1 MGDQAGTE
9 QHRWADRVRQ
19 LSFLLLACSARV
31 VVEARGGLGADSEE
45 GRAEA
50 REAAKTWTRADVVG
64 RVGEARAASVRAH
77 VRPEETLARV
87 LEDAPKVHRLQQGA
101 RGRRRR
107 HAEGAESDQGDQGKG
122 GEVDAAAARH
132 RFSSLF
138 WGVSACEESPADARV
153 SPC

>member
-50 REAAKTWTRADVVG
+50 REAAKTWNRADVVE
-64 RVGEARAASVRAH
+64 RVGEAGAASVRAH
-77 VRPEETLARV
+77 VRPEEALARV

-101 RGRRRR
+101 RGRRP
-107 HAEGAESDQGDQGKG
+107 H
-122 GEVDAAAARH
+122 
-132 RFSSLF
+132 
-138 WGVSACEESPADARV
+138 
-153 SPC
+153 